1 MGPDGTASQ
10 RPKNMNSRQSR
21 ALMPSAPPEATDASE
36 VMTSDL
42 GTEIRGLRKAR
53 KLTLS
58 DLAATSGL
66 SVGYLS
72 MVERQKAMPSIK
84 ALMSIA
90 QALGVTIGWFFEADT
105 VHPQE
110 RGLVVRRSR
119 RRRIDYST
127 GIVDELLSPSLKG
140 TLELV
145 LCRLAPGATSGEEPY
160 SHSSEEAG
168 VIVRGRLELWV
179 DGQSVLLET
188 GDSFGFEST
197 RPHRY
202 RNPGPDET
210 EVVWA
215 ITPPSY

>member
-1 MGPDGTASQ
+1 MSSRRARVA
-10 RPKNMNSRQSR
+10 RPAAARSKPVAAAEAAPSRVG
-21 ALMPSAPPEATDASE
+21 A
-36 VMTSDL
+36 
-42 GTEIRGLRKAR
+42 EIRGLRQAR
-53 KLTLS
+53 NLTLS
-58 DLAATSGL
+58 QLAATSGL

-72 MVERQKAMPSIK
+72 MVERQQAMPSIK
-84 ALMSIA
+84 SLLSIA
-90 QALGVTIGWFFEADT
+90 HALGVTIGWFFEADAGRP
-105 VHPQE
+105 HE

-119 RRRIDYST
+119 RRRIDFSA
-127 GIVDELLSPSLKG
+127 GIIDELLSPSLKG
-140 TLELV
+140 ELELV

-160 SHSSEEAG
+160 THAGEEAG

-179 DGQSVLLET
+179 DGRSVVLET

-202 RNPGPDET
+202 RNPGADET

>member
-1 MGPDGTASQ
+1 MAHARSAASD
-10 RPKNMNSRQSR
+10 
-21 ALMPSAPPEATDASE
+21 AAEAARSH
-36 VMTSDL
+36 L
-42 GTEIRGLRKAR
+42 GAEIRGLRKAR
-53 KLTLS
+53 NLTL
-58 DLAATSGL
+58 DRLAAASGL

-72 MVERQKAMPSIK
+72 MVERHKAMPSIK

-90 QALGVTIGWFFEADT
+90 QALGVTIGWFFEADA
-105 VHPQE
+105 VRPQE

-140 TLELV
+140 SLELV
-145 LCRLAPGATSGEEPY
+145 LCRLAPGASSGGEPY

-168 VIVRGRLELWV
+168 VVVRGRLELWV

-202 RNPGPDET
+202 RNPGPDEA

>member
-1 MGPDGTASQ
+1 
-10 RPKNMNSRQSR
+10 
-21 ALMPSAPPEATDASE
+21 MPSAPPEATDASE

-53 KLTLS
+53 NLTLS

-90 QALGVTIGWFFEADT
+90 QALSVTIGWFFEAGT

-140 TLELV
+140 SLELV
-145 LCRLAPGATSGEEPY
+145 LCRLAPGASSGEEPY

-179 DGQSVLLET
+179 DGQSVLLES
-188 GDSFGFEST
+188 GDSFGFESS

>member
-1 MGPDGTASQ
+1 
-10 RPKNMNSRQSR
+10 MNSQQSR
-21 ALMPSAPPEATDASE
+21 ALMPSAPPEAADASE

-53 KLTLS
+53 NLTLS

-90 QALGVTIGWFFEADT
+90 QALSVTIGWFFEAGT

-140 TLELV
+140 SLELV
-145 LCRLAPGATSGEEPY
+145 LCRLAPGASSGEEPY

-179 DGQSVLLET
+179 DGQSVLLES
-188 GDSFGFEST
+188 GDSFGFESS

>member
-1 MGPDGTASQ
+1 
-10 RPKNMNSRQSR
+10 
-21 ALMPSAPPEATDASE
+21 MPSAPPEATDASE

-58 DLAATSGL
+58 DLAASSGL

-105 VHPQE
+105 VHPRE

>member
-1 MGPDGTASQ
+1 
-10 RPKNMNSRQSR
+10 MNNRHAGARTQP
-21 ALMPSAPPEATDASE
+21 APSEVPEALEATPSH
-36 VMTSDL
+36 L
-42 GTEIRGLRKAR
+42 GAEIRGLRKAR
-53 KLTLS
+53 NLTLIQ
-58 DLAATSGL
+58 LAATSGL

-90 QALGVTIGWFFEADT
+90 QALGVTIGWFFEADA

-140 TLELV
+140 SIELV
-145 LCRLAPGATSGEEPY
+145 LCRMAPGATSGEEPY

-168 VIVRGRLELWV
+168 MVVRGRLELWV
-179 DGQSVLLET
+179 DGQNVLLET

>member
-1 MGPDGTASQ
+1 
-10 RPKNMNSRQSR
+10 
-21 ALMPSAPPEATDASE
+21 MPSAPPEATDASE

-90 QALGVTIGWFFEADT
+90 QALGVTIGWFFEAGT

>member
-1 MGPDGTASQ
+1 
-10 RPKNMNSRQSR
+10 MNNGHAR
-21 ALMPSAPPEATDASE
+21 APTPSARTKASGASAAAPSR
-36 VMTSDL
+36 M
-42 GTEIRGLRKAR
+42 GAEIRGLRKAR
-53 KLTLS
+53 NLTLS
-58 DLAATSGL
+58 QLAEASAL

-72 MVERQKAMPSIK
+72 MVEREQATPSIK
-84 ALMSIA
+84 SLLSIA
-90 QALGVTIGWFFEADT
+90 HALGVTIGWFFEADAGR
-105 VHPQE
+105 PQE

-119 RRRIDYST
+119 RRRIDYT
-127 GIVDELLSPSLKG
+127 AGIIDELLSPSLQG
-140 TLELV
+140 NLELV
-145 LCRLAPGATSGEEPY
+145 LCRLAPGASSGEEPY
-160 SHSSEEAG
+160 SHAGEEAG

-210 EVVWA
+210 EIVWA

>member
-1 MGPDGTASQ
+1 
-10 RPKNMNSRQSR
+10 MNSRPSR
-21 ALMPSAPPEATDASE
+21 ALRLAVQPEATDPSE
-36 VMTSDL
+36 GMTSDL
-42 GTEIRGLRKAR
+42 GAEIRGLRKAR
-53 KLTLS
+53 NLTLS
-58 DLAATSGL
+58 HLAAASGL

-72 MVERQKAMPSIK
+72 MVERQKATPSIK

-90 QALGVTIGWFFEADT
+90 QALGVTIGWFFEAGA
-105 VHPQE
+105 VLPQE

-119 RRRIDYST
+119 RRRIDFSA
-127 GIVDELLSPSLKG
+127 GIVDELLSPSLQG
-140 TLELV
+140 SLELV
-145 LCRLAPGATSGEEPY
+145 LCRLAPGASSGEEPY

-202 RNPGPDET
+202 RNPGPEET

>member
-1 MGPDGTASQ
+1 
-10 RPKNMNSRQSR
+10 
-21 ALMPSAPPEATDASE
+21 MPSAQPEATDASE

-53 KLTLS
+53 NLTLS

-105 VHPQE
+105 VRPQE

-140 TLELV
+140 SLELV

-202 RNPGPDET
+202 RNPGPDEA

>member
-1 MGPDGTASQ
+1 
-10 RPKNMNSRQSR
+10 
-21 ALMPSAPPEATDASE
+21 MPSAQPEATDASE

-53 KLTLS
+53 NLTLS

-105 VHPQE
+105 VRPQE

-140 TLELV
+140 SLELV
-145 LCRLAPGATSGEEPY
+145 LCRLAPGASSGEEPY

-202 RNPGPDET
+202 RNPGPDEA

>member
-1 MGPDGTASQ
+1 
-10 RPKNMNSRQSR
+10 MNSQQSR
-21 ALMPSAPPEATDASE
+21 ALMPSAPPEAADASE

-53 KLTLS
+53 NLTLS

-90 QALGVTIGWFFEADT
+90 QALSVTIGWFFEAGT

-145 LCRLAPGATSGEEPY
+145 LCRLAPGASSGEEPY

-179 DGQSVLLET
+179 DGQSVLLES

>member
-1 MGPDGTASQ
+1 
-10 RPKNMNSRQSR
+10 MNSRHAR
-21 ALMPSAPPEATDASE
+21 ALTQPAQSEASDACEATPSH
-36 VMTSDL
+36 L

-53 KLTLS
+53 NMTLIQ
-58 DLAATSGL
+58 LAAASGL
-66 SVGYLS
+66 SIGYLS

-84 ALMSIA
+84 ALVSIA
-90 QALGVTIGWFFEADT
+90 QSLNVTIGWFFEADA
-105 VHPQE
+105 VRPQE

-140 TLELV
+140 SLELV
-145 LCRLAPGATSGEEPY
+145 LCRLAPGASSGEEPY

-188 GDSFGFEST
+188 GDSFAFEST

>member
-1 MGPDGTASQ
+1 
-10 RPKNMNSRQSR
+10 MNSRHAR
-21 ALMPSAPPEATDASE
+21 ARTPPVPAEVADAPEATPSH
-36 VMTSDL
+36 L
-42 GTEIRGLRKAR
+42 GAEIRGLRKAR
-53 KLTLS
+53 NLTLIQ
-58 DLAATSGL
+58 LAATSGL

-90 QALGVTIGWFFEADT
+90 QALGVTIGWFFEADA

-140 TLELV
+140 SIELV
-145 LCRLAPGATSGEEPY
+145 LCRMAPGATSGEEPY
-160 SHSSEEAG
+160 SHASEEAG
-168 VIVRGRLELWV
+168 MVVRGRLELWV

>member
-1 MGPDGTASQ
+1 
-10 RPKNMNSRQSR
+10 
-21 ALMPSAPPEATDASE
+21 MPSAQPEATDASE

-53 KLTLS
+53 NLTLS
-58 DLAATSGL
+58 ELAATSGL

-105 VHPQE
+105 VRPQE

-140 TLELV
+140 SLELV
-145 LCRLAPGATSGEEPY
+145 LCRLAPGASSGEEPY

-179 DGQSVLLET
+179 DGQSVLLEA

-202 RNPGPDET
+202 RNPGPDEA

>member
-1 MGPDGTASQ
+1 MSSRHAHALTAPATAEVPEAS
-10 RPKNMNSRQSR
+10 S
-21 ALMPSAPPEATDASE
+21 SAPSRVGAE
-36 VMTSDL
+36 V
-42 GTEIRGLRKAR
+42 RALRKAR
-53 KLTLS
+53 NMTLS
-58 DLAATSGL
+58 RLAAASGL

-72 MVERQKAMPSIK
+72 MVEREKAMPSIK

-90 QALGVTIGWFFEADT
+90 QALGVTISWFFDADA
-105 VHPQE
+105 VSPQE

-140 TLELV
+140 SLELV
-145 LCRLAPGATSGEEPY
+145 LCRMAPGASSGEEPY
-160 SHSSEEAG
+160 SHTSEEAG
-168 VIVRGRLELWV
+168 VVVRGRLELWV

-188 GDSFGFEST
+188 GDSFGFDSA

-202 RNPGPDET
+202 WNPGPDET